1 MFMETRAYQHYN
13 LTIQFPQNKSTME
26 NLRLEDLDPE
36 DTFGDV
42 KEQIVQ
48 EAYEG
53 SVGIERIKLML
64 GNKTVANDQTLN
76 TRKNDGKGEYILHKQ
91 DVKIRCYVIPED
103 ELKF

>member
-42 KEQIVQ
+42 KE
-48 EAYEG
+48 
-53 SVGIERIKLML
+53 
-64 GNKTVANDQTLN
+64 
-76 TRKNDGKGEYILHKQ
+76 
-91 DVKIRCYVIPED
+91 
-103 ELKF
+103 